1 MSFEFIQPRVDL
13 AVVECLQSL
22 TNRFEQQWFGINL
35 GINSKDIEDNP
46 RRRAI
51 VSASYNITITYNEEE
66 LAFIIVIQRGQGI
79 NSASKRFFVLGVTR
93 YLAKDE
99 LVLQFRV
106 AS

>member
-1 MSFEFIQPRVDL
+1 MSFKFVHPRVDL
-13 AVVECLQSL
+13 SVVECLQPFSNGL
-22 TNRFEQQWFGINL
+22 EQWFNIEPR
-35 GINSKDIEDNP
+35 INSEDIENNA

-51 VSASYNITITYNEEE
+51 IFTSYDITITYNEEE